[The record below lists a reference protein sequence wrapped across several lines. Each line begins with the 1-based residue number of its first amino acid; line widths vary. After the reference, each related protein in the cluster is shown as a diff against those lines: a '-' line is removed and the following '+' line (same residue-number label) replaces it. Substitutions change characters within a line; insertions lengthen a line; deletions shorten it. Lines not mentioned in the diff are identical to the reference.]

1 MLNSISKN
9 DNIKFQRRLGF
20 SEISWD
26 FKQHPLLNHIAD
38 DKRTEVNG
46 SLQNAFS
53 IWKSEAQDRFDQ
65 LKYNEEEL
73 NKIFIDLYGLQDELT
88 PDVADKDV
96 SVRLANEKRDIKS
109 FLSYF
114 VGVVFGRYS
123 LDTEGLAFA
132 GGQWDSSKYDSFVPN
147 DDNILM
153 LNDKKYFDDKRDIM
167 SRLKEFLTVTFG
179 ADNVKD
185 NLEYIA
191 SVVGKKA
198 DNTEDSIRRYFV
210 EDFFKD
216 HKKIYQKRPIYW
228 EFSSGRAN
236 GFKALMYLHR
246 YNENELAMIRTN
258 YLHPLQGRYETNLKQ
273 LDQLLESE
281 TVAKEKK
288 KLEKEINHVNK
299 QLSEIKKYDPLI
311 QHIANEKI
319 SLDLDD
325 GVVVNYEKLQ
335 NGEKILTNYK

>member
-1 MLNSISKN
+1 MSAFSNNKIKLFDLLGLMNSSVGNYILKFLNPTIHLQIGNFSKFPVLKSIKEFNVDNLINLSKN
-9 DNIKFQRRLGF
+9 DWDSF
-20 SEISWD
+20 EISWD

-153 LNDKKYFDDKRDIM
+153 LNDKKYFDD
-167 SRLKEFLTVTFG
+167 
-179 ADNVKD
+179 
-185 NLEYIA
+185 
-191 SVVGKKA
+191 
-198 DNTEDSIRRYFV
+198 
-210 EDFFKD
+210 
-216 HKKIYQKRPIYW
+216 
-228 EFSSGRAN
+228 
-236 GFKALMYLHR
+236 
-246 YNENELAMIRTN
+246 
-258 YLHPLQGRYETNLKQ
+258 
-273 LDQLLESE
+273 
-281 TVAKEKK
+281 
-288 KLEKEINHVNK
+288 
-299 QLSEIKKYDPLI
+299 
-311 QHIANEKI
+311 
-319 SLDLDD
+319 
-325 GVVVNYEKLQ
+325 
-335 NGEKILTNYK
+335 